1 MLTILAFTFGILRFQ
16 YVSWLRPPLYSVSLL
31 LEING
36 YVHTTMCYIC
46 SCIRSP
52 ILHKANYFRL
62 FRELNRL
69 LFILMSFYLRFPMIF
84 DIFKYENFMYHFTA
98 LKEKEIDLIN

>member
-1 MLTILAFTFGILRFQ
+1 MLTILPFTIGILRFQ

-36 YVHTTMCYIC
+36 YQCYIF
-46 SCIRSP
+46 SCITSP
-52 ILHKANYFRL
+52 ILYKENYIRL
-62 FRELNRL
+62 FRKLNRL
-69 LFILMSFYLRFPMIF
+69 LFILMSFYLQFPMIF
-84 DIFKYENFMYHFTA
+84 DIFKYDNFMYHFTA